1 MLETNGKKRNSQ
13 QRNRRYRKE
22 TNGNCK
28 KNIFYWMKKKLNE
41 LNQTI
46 ERKDEKFRDLMK
58 KHQFDQHLGTKMPAQ
73 EPRIPS
79 EEL

>member
-1 MLETNGKKRNSQ
+1 
-13 QRNRRYRKE
+13 
-22 TNGNCK
+22 
-28 KNIFYWMKKKLNE
+28 MKKKLNE

>member
-1 MLETNGKKRNSQ
+1 MGKREILS
-13 QRNRRYRKE
+13 KE
-22 TNGNCK
+22 IEGIEKKQMEIVK

>member
-1 MLETNGKKRNSQ
+1 MGKREILS
-13 QRNRRYRKE
+13 KE
-22 TNGNCK
+22 IEGIEK
-28 KNIFYWMKKKLNE
+28 KQMEILKKPFLLDEKKKLNE

-46 ERKDEKFRDLMK
+46 ERKDEKFRELMK